1 MTKPAGLFSLDGLS
15 ALVTGAG
22 RGIGAEIAVALADCG
37 ATVHLMSRSADDLQQ
52 LAARIDRE
60 GGRAVPVVCDVTR
73 PEHVEAALD
82 GIARLDVLVNNAG
95 TNHPE
100 AFVEVTAEQLDAM
113 LSLNVRAMFTVAQAG
128 VRKMLGNGEAGGA
141 IINMSSQMGH
151 VGAPRRTVY
160 CMTKHA
166 IEGLTKAMSVELAPL
181 GIRVNTVAP
190 TFVETPMTQSFFEQG
205 DFREW
210 VLARLPAGRM
220 PNAAEVAAA
229 VCYLAS
235 PAAALVTGTSLR
247 IDGGW
252 TAQ

>member
-1 MTKPAGLFSLDGLS
+1 MTMPADLFRLDGLS

-22 RGIGAEIAVALADCG
+22 RGIGAEIAVALAGSG
-37 ATVHLMSRSADDLQQ
+37 ATVYVMARSADDLRQ

-60 GGRAVPVVCDVTR
+60 GGRAVPMVCDVTQAER
-73 PEHVEAALD
+73 VAATLD
-82 GIARLDVLVNNAG
+82 GIARLDILVNNAG
-95 TNHPE
+95 TNYPE
-100 AFVEVTAEQLDAM
+100 AFVDVTPEQLDTM
-113 LSLNVRAMFTVAQAG
+113 LSLNVRAMFTVAQAS
-128 VRKMLGNGEAGGA
+128 VRKMLSNGEAGGA

-151 VGAPRRTVY
+151 VGAARRAVY

-166 IEGLTKAMSVELAPL
+166 IEGLTKAMAVELAPL

-190 TFVETPMTQSFFEQG
+190 TFVETPMTQSFFAQNG
-205 DFREW
+205 FREW